1 MMKIYYFSG
10 TNHSKKVAEY
20 VGGRL
25 GIKTVSIEELV
36 KQRKE
41 QCHTAVVVFP
51 VYCERV
57 PKLVQRFL
65 KRLEANGVALIAT
78 YGNVCPGNALCY
90 AQKRI
95 KGQIIAGA
103 YVATGH
109 TYLNEEAVFDAGELD
124 VICEKIRAHRP
135 CILPKQKGHFWA
147 HLFPRWRSQ
156 LGVSITRNAKCNHCG
171 ICERQ
176 CPMQAIH
183 KERIGI
189 KCIRCLRCVNNC
201 PQGAL
206 EFTLHPILKAYLQK
220 ERKGL

>member
-1 MMKIYYFSG
+1 M
-10 TNHSKKVAEY
+10 
-20 VGGRL
+20 
-25 GIKTVSIEELV
+25 
-36 KQRKE
+36 
-41 QCHTAVVVFP
+41 
-51 VYCERV
+51 
-57 PKLVQRFL
+57 
-65 KRLEANGVALIAT
+65 EANGVALIAT
-78 YGNVCPGNALCY
+78 YGNVCPGNALYY

-124 VICEKIRAHRP
+124 VICEKIREYQSI
-135 CILPKQKGHFWA
+135 ILSKQKGHFWTP
-147 HLFPRWRSQ
+147 LFPRWRSQ
-156 LGVSITRNAKCNHCG
+156 LGVSITRNTKCNHCG